1 MSSNKFAALFGG
13 IAGAIFTRIPYME
26 DGNLLVTSV
35 IVFVSALV
43 ARTLWVILQKTR
55 SGL

>member
-1 MSSNKFAALFGG
+1 MSGNKVAALFGG

-35 IVFVSALV
+35 IVIVSALV
-43 ARTLWVILQKTR
+43 TRTLWVILKKTR

>member
-1 MSSNKFAALFGG
+1 MSGKKVAALIGG

-35 IVFVSALV
+35 IVIVSALV

>member
-1 MSSNKFAALFGG
+1 MSGNTVAALIGG

-26 DGNLLVTSV
+26 DGNLLVSSV
-35 IVFVSALV
+35 IVIVSALV
-43 ARTLWVILQKTR
+43 TRTLWVILKKTR

>member
-1 MSSNKFAALFGG
+1 MSGKKVAALIGG

-35 IVFVSALV
+35 IVVVSALV
-43 ARTLWVILQKTR
+43 TRTLWLILKKTR

>member
-1 MSSNKFAALFGG
+1 MSSNKVAALVGG

-35 IVFVSALV
+35 IVIVSALV

-55 SGL
+55 SGF

>member
-1 MSSNKFAALFGG
+1 MSGKKVAALIGG

-35 IVFVSALV
+35 IVVVSALV
-43 ARTLWVILQKTR
+43 TRTLWVILKKTR

>member
-1 MSSNKFAALFGG
+1 MSGKKVAALVGG

-35 IVFVSALV
+35 IVIVSALV

>member
-1 MSSNKFAALFGG
+1 MRSNKVAALFGG

-35 IVFVSALV
+35 IVIVSALV
-43 ARTLWVILQKTR
+43 TRTLWVILKKTR
-55 SGL
+55 TA

>member
-1 MSSNKFAALFGG
+1 MSGNKVAALFGG

-35 IVFVSALV
+35 IVVVSALV
-43 ARTLWVILQKTR
+43 TRTLWVILKKTR

>member
-1 MSSNKFAALFGG
+1 MSGKKVAALIGG

-35 IVFVSALV
+35 IVVVSALV
-43 ARTLWVILQKTR
+43 TRALWVILKKTR